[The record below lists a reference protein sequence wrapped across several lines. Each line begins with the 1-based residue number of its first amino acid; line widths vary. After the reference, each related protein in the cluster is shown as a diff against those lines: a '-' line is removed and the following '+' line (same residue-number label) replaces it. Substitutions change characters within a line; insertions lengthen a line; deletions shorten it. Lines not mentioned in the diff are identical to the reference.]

1 MSEILNTFLLEDPE
15 TPIPMDRDEFYSE
28 QIASYQNT
36 GKPTRACEIIDAFI
50 FNTDKQILIQKRSQ
64 NKKHNPGLLDKSI
77 GGHVRYG
84 DTPDYTVMVETVQ
97 ELQTPSIVLKN
108 KADFKKTFELL
119 TDYLTTVAIIRHGS
133 SDIMLLE
140 KQINGSPVI
149 IANKIH
155 VYFGIYDGRTKTVD
169 KEAQGL
175 LSYTLADLDK
185 EMKSIPSLFTDD
197 LHVLIPNLRSVIEEF
212 LDFFGKKEP
221 ITWRGKSQAVNLP
234 PRIEEFK
241 TN

>member
-15 TPIPMDRDEFYSE
+15 TPIPMDRDQFYSE
-28 QIASYQNT
+28 QIAAYQKT
-36 GKPTRACEIIDAFI
+36 GKPTRACEIVDVFI
-50 FNTDKQILIQKRSQ
+50 FNSDKELLVQKRSAH
-64 NKKHNPGLLDKSI
+64 KKHNPGLLDKSI

-108 KADFKKTFELL
+108 KVDFKKTFELL
-119 TDYLTTVAIIRHGS
+119 TDYLTTVAVIRHGS
-133 SDIMLLE
+133 SDIILLE
-140 KQINGSPVI
+140 KKIDGKPVI

-175 LSYTLADLDK
+175 LSYKLADLDA
-185 EMKSIPSLFTDD
+185 EMKSNPALFTDD
-197 LHVLIPNLRSVIEEF
+197 MHVLMHKLRPDINEF
-212 LDFFGKKEP
+212 LKFF
-221 ITWRGKSQAVNLP
+221 
-234 PRIEEFK
+234 EEAA
-241 TN
+241 

>member
-1 MSEILNTFLLEDPE
+1 MSEILNTFLLDDPE
-15 TPIPMDRDEFYSE
+15 TPIPMDRDQFYSE
-28 QIASYQNT
+28 QIASYQKT
-36 GKPTRACEIIDAFI
+36 GKPTRACEIVDVFI
-50 FNTDKQILIQKRSQ
+50 FNSDKQLLVQKRSHD
-64 NKKHNPGLLDKSI
+64 KKHNPGLLDKSI

-108 KADFKKTFELL
+108 KSDFKKTFELL
-119 TDYLTTVAIIRHGS
+119 TDYLTTVAVIRHGS

-140 KQINGSPVI
+140 KKINGSPVI

-175 LSYTLADLDK
+175 LFYTIADLDK

-197 LHVLIPNLRSVIEEF
+197 IHVLLHKMRGDIEEF
-212 LDFFGKKEP
+212 LDFLGKMSRP
-221 ITWRGKSQAVNLP
+221 LDG
-234 PRIEEFK
+234 
-241 TN
+241 